1 MTDQPTIVERAEQ
14 PYVAIRETVPMSGI
28 GVFADRIPEVFDWL
42 AAHGVEPVGPVF
54 FKYDVV
60 DMERG
65 LTIQIGVPVGQAQT
79 GDEQVVAGVLP
90 GGRYA
95 SVTHIGHPDDLMGAT
110 RDLLAWADGQNL
122 EWDVDG
128 DRWGSRLEVYKSDPR
143 EVPDMTK
150 WETELLFRLKD
161 LKDLKD

>member
-28 GVFADRIPEVFDWL
+28 GEFADRIPEVFDWL
-42 AAHGVEPVGPVF
+42 AARGVEPVGPVF

-65 LTIQIGVPVGQAQT
+65 LTIQIGVPVEQAQT

-110 RDLLAWADGQNL
+110 GVLLAWADGQNL

-128 DRWGSRLEVYKSDPR
+128 DNWGSRLEVYKSDPR

-161 LKDLKD
+161 